1 MMEKHGAELL
11 LQRMLS
17 NTSATFREGQ
27 WEAID
32 AVVNQR
38 RKLLVVQRTGWG
50 KSAVYFI
57 ASKIFRDRGAG
68 PTIII
73 SPLLALM
80 RNQVAAAERL
90 GITAETL
97 NSTNREE
104 WQRISDK
111 LLRGGV
117 DCLLISPERLAN
129 QDFLETANTP
139 VLGTTATANNRVV
152 EDIRQ
157 QLGDIVIQ
165 RGTLA
170 RESLA
175 LDALVL
181 GEQSSR
187 LAWLATVIPQF
198 SKSGIV
204 YTLTTRDA
212 ELVAEW
218 LRTNGISAFAY
229 YSGVTCEGAEDS
241 NTAREYLEQALLA
254 NKIKVLVATTALGMG
269 FDKPDLGFVIHYQM
283 PGSIVGYYQQVGRA
297 GRAID
302 SAVGILLC
310 GGEDRA
316 IHKFF
321 RESAFPAEA
330 QIHEILNVLSENDG
344 LTLRGIEQRTNL
356 RYGQIEKA
364 LKLLVAENPSPVVYT
379 EKLWRRT
386 IVSFSPDHERINH
399 LMNQRKNELADVES
413 YITTKE
419 CKMQFLR
426 RALDEPSA
434 ERCGKCSSCLQHPL
448 LSPDIDSGLLHAANL
463 FIKHADLPLN
473 LNKQVASGAFT
484 QYGFKGNLPAGLQG
498 STGRVLSRW
507 GDSGWGKQVAQ
518 EKKTGRFSD
527 ELVEACAEMVRQRW
541 NPHPEPTWVCCV
553 PSLRHLDLVPDFA
566 RRLAAKLGLP
576 FIDAIEKV
584 VDNPPQNMQ
593 QNRFH
598 QCQNLDGA
606 FVITPPLMPGPALL
620 VDDIVDSAW
629 TLTVLTA
636 LLRQAGCPT
645 VYPLALASTSVKN

>member
-1 MMEKHGAELL
+1 
-11 LQRMLS
+11 
-17 NTSATFREGQ
+17 
-27 WEAID
+27 
-32 AVVNQR
+32 
-38 RKLLVVQRTGWG
+38 
-50 KSAVYFI
+50 
-57 ASKIFRDRGAG
+57 
-68 PTIII
+68 
-73 SPLLALM
+73 
-80 RNQVAAAERL
+80 
-90 GITAETL
+90 
-97 NSTNREE
+97 
-104 WQRISDK
+104 
-111 LLRGGV
+111 
-117 DCLLISPERLAN
+117 
-129 QDFLETANTP
+129 
-139 VLGTTATANNRVV
+139 
-152 EDIRQ
+152 
-157 QLGDIVIQ
+157 
-165 RGTLA
+165 
-170 RESLA
+170 
-175 LDALVL
+175 
-181 GEQSSR
+181 
-187 LAWLATVIPQF
+187 
-198 SKSGIV
+198 
-204 YTLTTRDA
+204 
-212 ELVAEW
+212 
-218 LRTNGISAFAY
+218 
-229 YSGVTCEGAEDS
+229 
-241 NTAREYLEQALLA
+241 
-254 NKIKVLVATTALGMG
+254 
-269 FDKPDLGFVIHYQM
+269 M

-316 IHKFF
+316 IHQFF

-399 LMNQRKNELADVES
+399 LMNQRKSELADVES

-498 STGRVLSRW
+498 STGRILSRW

-584 VDNPPQNMQ
+584 VDNPPQKMQ